1 MADQRWETA
10 ELHAPPNGDQRWE
23 TTEFYDSD
31 EATGAE
37 QLVQF
42 LNENRQ
48 GPGEA
53 SATLRHGS
61 AGLLYLTPGSLGTST
76 SQTWIYK
83 ELPASDGTA
92 AAVQLLNG
100 EPRQGPGEAS
110 ASLRG
115 DGSVGLV
122 LLAPGSQGTGTEYAW
137 WPFEAN
143 ADGAHQVVQALNEN
157 RLGPG
162 QASVTA
168 RSDGSAAA
176 IFLLPGSLGSTP
188 QTWLTSEFATAKDAV
203 DFLNGLPGLDQPGPG
218 GAVAWLP
225 GGSPVLGSSAVLF
238 YLANE
243 EITNPL

>member
-10 ELHAPPNGDQRWE
+10 ELHTPPNGNQRWE

-31 EATGAE
+31 EAAGAE

-42 LNENRQ
+42 LNENRL

-76 SQTWIYK
+76 AQTWFHQ
-83 ELPASDGTA
+83 ELSNTA
-92 AAVQLLNG
+92 AAMQFLNENG
-100 EPRQGPGEAS
+100 QGPGEAS

-122 LLAPGSQGTGTEYAW
+122 FLAPGSLGTGTEYSW
-137 WPFEAN
+137 WPFEAD
-143 ADGAHQVVQALNEN
+143 ADGAQQVVQALNEN

-168 RSDGSAAA
+168 RSDGSATAL
-176 IFLLPGSLGSTP
+176 FLLPGSLGSTL
-188 QTWLTSEFATAKDAV
+188 QTWLTSEFATAIKAV
-203 DFLNGLPGLDQPGPG
+203 DFLNGPGLDQPGPG
-218 GAVAWLP
+218 GAVAWLS
-225 GGSPVLGSSAVLF
+225 GGSAVLF
-238 YLANE
+238 YLASE
-243 EITNPL
+243 EIIHP

>member
-10 ELHAPPNGDQRWE
+10 ELHTPPNGDQRWE
-23 TTEFYDSD
+23 TTEFKDSD

-42 LNENRQ
+42 LNENRL

-53 SATLRHGS
+53 SATLRHDGS
-61 AGLLYLTPGSLGTST
+61 AGLVYLAPGSLGTGT
-76 SQTWIYK
+76 AQTWIHQ
-83 ELPASDGTA
+83 ELSDTA
-92 AAVQLLNG
+92 AAVQFLNANG
-100 EPRQGPGEAS
+100 LGPGEAS

-122 LLAPGSQGTGTEYAW
+122 FLAPGSQGTGTEYAW

-143 ADGAHQVVQALNEN
+143 ADGAQQVVQFLNES

-168 RSDGSAAA
+168 RGDGSAAA
-176 IFLLPGSLGSTP
+176 ILLLPGSLGSTP
-188 QTWLTSEFATAKDAV
+188 QTWLTSEFGTAKEAV

-225 GGSPVLGSSAVLF
+225 GGSARLF

-243 EITNPL
+243 EIIHP

>member
-10 ELHAPPNGDQRWE
+10 ELHTPPNGDQRWE
-23 TTEFYDSD
+23 TTEFKDSD

-42 LNENRQ
+42 LNENRL

-83 ELPASDGTA
+83 ELPASA
-92 AAVQLLNG
+92 AAAAQLLNG

-110 ASLRG
+110 ASLRS

-122 LLAPGSQGTGTEYAW
+122 FLAPGSQGTGTEYAW

-143 ADGAHQVVQALNEN
+143 ADGAQQVVQFLNES

-168 RSDGSAAA
+168 RGDGSAAA
-176 IFLLPGSLGSTP
+176 ILLLPGSLGSTP
-188 QTWLTSEFATAKDAV
+188 QTWLTSEFGTAKEAV

-225 GGSPVLGSSAVLF
+225 GGSARLF

-243 EITNPL
+243 EIIHP